1 MKNNIIVVN
10 GVKYSVKVVSG
21 LLIQNNGSLVLDN
34 TKPLLFGRVSLTYI
48 GSYTEL
54 VRLINTKLTNTPTVK
69 IFKVQSGS
77 IQGDVGGLESNFD
90 YLFDSIPIIT
100 GVDAYFNG
108 LKLTELKEQ

>member
-21 LLIQNNGSLVLDN
+21 LLVQYNGSLVLDN

-54 VRLINTKLTNTPTVK
+54 VRLINTKITSSPTVK
-69 IFKVQSGS
+69 VFKVESSG
-77 IQGDVGGLESNFD
+77 IHGDVGGVESSFD
-90 YLFDSIPIIT
+90 YLFDSVPVVT